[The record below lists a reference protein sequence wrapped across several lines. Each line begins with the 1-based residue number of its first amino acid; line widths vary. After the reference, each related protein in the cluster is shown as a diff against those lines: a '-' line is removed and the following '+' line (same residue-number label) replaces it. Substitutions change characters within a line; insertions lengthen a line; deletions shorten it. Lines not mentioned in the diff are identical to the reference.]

1 MLEKIFKKM
10 CEIRYFE
17 ENLIEF
23 YKAGKIHVPVY
34 LSYGQEAVAATIS
47 ELCPNFMLFPQ
58 HRGHSWYLAYGGS
71 PEKLRDEVL
80 GLPTGC
86 SYGRGGSSDIQCDSM
101 EAHHGFIGENVS
113 VATGYALGSKK
124 NTMAVFGDGAAEE
137 DYVLASLGFAARNG
151 LQIMFMCEDNDLAIL
166 TEIPVRRY
174 WDTVEVAKS
183 FGLNG
188 ISILNDDPETIM
200 KEMEG
205 LVLPAYV
212 NIKTCRH
219 KWHVGIGTDYKEQPR
234 DRLALL
240 RKKVR
245 NASKIES
252 EARQRMEEIWKS

>member
-17 ENLIEF
+17 EGLIKF
-23 YKAGKIHVPVY
+23 YNAGKINVPVY

-47 ELCPNFMLFPQ
+47 ELCPDFMLFPQ

-86 SYGRGGSSDIQCDSM
+86 SGGKGGSSDIQSDNM
-101 EAHHGFIGENVS
+101 EAHHGFIGENAS
-113 VATGYALGSKK
+113 IATGYALGSKK

-137 DYVLASLGFAARNG
+137 DYVLASLGFAAKND
-151 LQIMFMCEDNDLAIL
+151 LPLIFLCEDNDLAIL

-174 WDTVEVAKS
+174 WDSVEVAKS
-183 FGLNG
+183 FGLYG
-188 ISILNDDPETIM
+188 KSILNDDPRTIIR
-200 KEMEG
+200 EFEG
-205 LVLPAYV
+205 LTLPAYI

-219 KWHVGIGTDYKEQPR
+219 KWHVGTGTDYTEPPR

-240 RKKVR
+240 RKEIKGAAR
-245 NASKIES
+245 IEKR
-252 EARQRMEEIWKS
+252 AKQRMEDIWKS